1 MAKKI
6 VDPLKYIES
15 AFLDRPANEPP
26 NPKTKKLRLRKTSL
40 QAPRPRMAK
49 STETITE
56 ISSKV
61 QLGSAWENIPKTIA
75 LLTSLYDDGVTAN
88 YYRGEFKES
97 REELIKRLLDPQ
109 LSLEETSR
117 LLGVCP
123 ATVRRYTNKGWL
135 EHHRTEGGQRRF
147 KLSDIVNFVE
157 KHGRFPQA

>member
-15 AFLDRPANEPP
+15 AFLDRPAGNSTV
-26 NPKTKKLRLRKTSL
+26 PKTKKLKLRKTSL
-40 QAPRPRMAK
+40 QAPRPRVAK
-49 STETITE
+49 GAETSTTMT
-56 ISSKV
+56 SKV
-61 QLGSAWENIPKTIA
+61 ELGDAWQNIPRTIE

-88 YYRGEFKES
+88 YYRGEFKET
-97 REELIKRLLDPQ
+97 REDLIKRLLDPQ

>member
-6 VDPLKYIES
+6 VDPMRYIEN
-15 AFLDRPANEPP
+15 AFLDRPETKSKETKVKK
-26 NPKTKKLRLRKTSL
+26 PKLRKTSL
-40 QAPRPRMAK
+40 QAPRPRL
-49 STETITE
+49 
-56 ISSKV
+56 SKV
-61 QLGSAWENIPKTIA
+61 QENKQTVENHATWANLPKTVE

-97 REELIKRLLDPQ
+97 REELIQRLLDPQ

-135 EHHRTEGGQRRF
+135 EHIRTQGKQRRF
-147 KLSDIVNFVE
+147 KLSQILRFVE
-157 KHGRFPQA
+157 KHGRFPIE